1 MKTYRIQIRW
11 KNMYYDHEVKANSDF
26 DALVEFFKLGFQ
38 GKIEG
43 QEEALYR
50 PDRCFVT
57 TEEVN
62 NGSRAI
68 DNKEAGV
75 GVQMGVTGVSAE
87 ASNS

>member
-11 KNMYYDHEVKANSDF
+11 RNMYYDHEVKANSDF

-38 GKIEG
+38 GKIKG
-43 QEEALYR
+43 QDEAFYDPNR
-50 PDRCFVT
+50 YYIT
-57 TEEVN
+57 MEEVN

-68 DNKEAGV
+68 DSKESGT
-75 GVQMGVTGVSAE
+75 GIQMGVTGVSAE

>member
-1 MKTYRIQIRW
+1 MKTYRVQFRY
-11 KNMYYDHEVKANSDF
+11 KGKYYDAEVKADDDF
-26 DALVEFFKLGFQ
+26 GALVEFFKLGFQ

-43 QEEALYR
+43 QEEPLYN
-50 PDRCFVT
+50 PDRYFVT

-75 GVQMGVTGVSAE
+75 GVQMGITGVSAE